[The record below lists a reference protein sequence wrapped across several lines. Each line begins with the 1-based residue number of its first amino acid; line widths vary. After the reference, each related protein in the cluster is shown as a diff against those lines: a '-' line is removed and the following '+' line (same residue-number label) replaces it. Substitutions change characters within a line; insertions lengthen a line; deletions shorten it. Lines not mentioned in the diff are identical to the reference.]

1 MESIVHHADC
11 MEIMAQYPDK
21 HFDLAV
27 VDPPYG
33 IKADRAF
40 VRKTPAIDKR
50 NGRPIKTRGRKVG
63 NWDNERPCIEYFTE
77 IQRIS
82 KNQIIWGGNY
92 FADLLPAKS
101 CWLVWDKVN
110 GTTDQADCELAWT
123 SFNTAVRQ
131 LEFMWNGMLQ
141 GCNEG
146 GKTSEGNVNKKES
159 RIHPTQKPIKLYDWI
174 YKNYLPEGGKV
185 IDTHLG
191 SGSNRIAAD
200 KAGNINFVGCELDKD
215 YFDAQEKR
223 WSNYKAQLTIQF

>member
-33 IKADRAF
+33 IGAENHAGK
-40 VRKTPAIDKR
+40 KE
-50 NGRPIKTRGRKVG
+50 NGWKQWTVKS
-63 NWDNERPCIEYFTE
+63 WDNSIPNKEYFE
-77 IQRIS
+77 ELKRVS

-92 FADLLPAKS
+92 MTEFLQPS
-101 CWLVWDKVN
+101 MGWIIWDK
-110 GTTDQADCELAWT
+110 GQRDFSLADGEMAWT
-123 SFNTAVRQ
+123 SFNKAMRIW
-131 LEFMWNGMLQ
+131 EYSRS
-141 GCNEG
+141 
-146 GKTSEGNVNKKES
+146 KTITDNK
-159 RIHPTQKPIKLYDWI
+159 IHPTQKPIKLYDWI

>member
-33 IKADRAF
+33 IDLANMNMGVGTGKKCSKIANRKWKAKDWDTE
-40 VRKTPAIDKR
+40 TPSSLYF
-50 NGRPIKTRGRKVG
+50 
-63 NWDNERPCIEYFTE
+63 NELV
-77 IQRIS
+77 RIS

-92 FADLLPAKS
+92 FDLPPCKNYII
-101 CWLVWDKVN
+101 WDKEIPE
-110 GTTDQADCELAWT
+110 GLSFADCEMAWT
-123 SFNTAVRQ
+123 SFDKAPRIFRHSAY
-131 LEFMWNGMLQ
+131 LD
-141 GCNEG
+141 
-146 GKTSEGNVNKKES
+146 KANKF
-159 RIHPTQKPIKLYDWI
+159 HPTQKPIKLYDWI

>member
-11 MEIMAQYPDK
+11 MDIMAQYPDK

-33 IKADRAF
+33 LRGKLTQGGTWASKYAKGDASWDIAS
-40 VRKTPAIDKR
+40 PA
-50 NGRPIKTRGRKVG
+50 
-63 NWDNERPCIEYFTE
+63 EYWEELF
-77 IQRIS
+77 RVS
-82 KNQIIWGGNY
+82 KNQIVWGGNY
-92 FADLLPAKS
+92 FGLPPNR
-101 CWLVWDKVN
+101 CFIIWDKVAHMD
-110 GTTDQADCELAWT
+110 TLADCEYAWA
-123 SFNTAVRQ
+123 SFDRNAKIFKHLR
-131 LEFMWNGMLQ
+131 N
-141 GCNEG
+141 
-146 GKTSEGNVNKKES
+146 TSET
-159 RIHPTQKPIKLYDWI
+159 RIHICQKPIKLYDWI
-174 YKNYLPEGGKV
+174 YRNYLPEGGKV